1 MEENLWGT
9 IFDNSQNLIIAPKK
23 ILEEQADEFNKRSQ
37 QLGIICTITHSF
49 EEQIASWKEL
59 GIPFGEPEQKEK
71 YLVLKMQLSVP
82 ELDNYTFVVLSVKYF
97 VSKIYPSQIKNLIS
111 DGSWET
117 VQSEDEFRGR
127 LKAIL
132 SSKEM
137 RQLLINLKSQLFD

>member
-9 IFDNSQNLIIAPKK
+9 IFDNSQNLIKAPKK

-49 EEQIASWKEL
+49 EDQIASWKEL
-59 GIPFGEPEQKEK
+59 GVPFGEPEQKEK

-82 ELDNYTFVVLSVKYF
+82 ELDNYIFVVLSVKYL
-97 VSKIYPSQIKNLIS
+97 VSKIYPCQIKNLIS
-111 DGSWET
+111 DDSWET
-117 VQSEDEFRGR
+117 AQSEGEFKGR
-127 LKAIL
+127 LEAIL

-137 RQLLINLKSQLFD
+137 LQLLINLKSQLFD